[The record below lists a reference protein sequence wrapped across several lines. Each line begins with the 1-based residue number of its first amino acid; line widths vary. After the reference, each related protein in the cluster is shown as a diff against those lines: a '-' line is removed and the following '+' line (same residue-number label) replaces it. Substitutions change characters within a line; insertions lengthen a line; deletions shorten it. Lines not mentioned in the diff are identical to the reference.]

1 MRIAQV
7 VHGLPPEYLGGTET
21 YVAHLARALAQ
32 RGHEVSVFSRV
43 ADATRAEYA
52 IDTVVRDGCSVTRL
66 NNPFTRLPDFSF
78 SYRNPAIARQFGVFL
93 DARHPQVVHF
103 HHLMYLSTSCVA
115 EAVQRDIPVVMTLHD
130 YWLICQR
137 GRLLKPDLSVC
148 EGQTDAGCAQCFAH
162 LLNRGLA
169 SVYQRF
175 KPTVRKRSRLRDM
188 LRRLHGTYVTIRSPS
203 AQAAQRI
210 RQRMDHVRAMC
221 QQISLFLAPSRFLRE
236 QFLAF
241 GIPPEKIAFAE
252 CGLPEQSPL
261 PAGHRLDPQR
271 LIFGYIG
278 VVDPV
283 KGVHLLVEA
292 FAPLRQAELRIYGGE
307 ADYAPYPDRRRF
319 VTQLQQSPHIRVMGR
334 YENPEV
340 GRILHEVDVV
350 VAPSIWYENA
360 PLVIREAFLARK
372 PVVTAAFGGMQ
383 EWVRDGVNGLLFQP
397 RDVLDLRKVLQRLVN
412 DPDLVRRLSNN
423 FPAVQSIDADA
434 QALEERYGVLLKNA
448 HERRSFSGHSLS
460 R

>member
-7 VHGLPPEYLGGTET
+7 VHGLPPDYLGGTET
-21 YVAHLARALAQ
+21 YVAHLARALAL

-43 ADATRAEYA
+43 ADPARAEYTV
-52 IDTVVRDGCSVTRL
+52 DTLEREGFAVTRL
-66 NNPFTRLPDFSF
+66 NNTFTRLPDFSH
-78 SYRNPAIARQFGVFL
+78 SYLNPEIARRFGDFL
-93 DARHPQVVHF
+93 DTHRPQVVHF
-103 HHLMYLSTSCVA
+103 HHLMYLSASCIT

-137 GRLLKPDLSVC
+137 GRFLKPDLSVC

-169 SVYQRF
+169 PIYQRF
-175 KPTVRKRSRLRDM
+175 KPALGKRSWMRDL
-188 LRRLHGTYVTIRSPS
+188 LRRLHGTYVAVRSPS
-203 AQAAQRI
+203 MQAAQRI
-210 RQRMDHVRAMC
+210 RQRMEHVRAIC

-241 GIPPEKIAFAE
+241 GIPPEKIVFAE
-252 CGLPEQSPL
+252 CGLPEQPNL
-261 PAGHRLDPQR
+261 PNGRRMNPQR

-283 KGVHLLVEA
+283 KGIHLLVEA
-292 FAPLRQAELRIYGGE
+292 FAPLRNAELRIYGGE
-307 ADYAPYPDRRRF
+307 ADYAPYPDRKQF
-319 VTQLQQSPHIRVMGR
+319 LTHLQQSPHIRMMGR
-334 YENPEV
+334 YENQEV
-340 GRILHEVDVV
+340 GRILRGVDVV

-360 PLVIREAFLARK
+360 PLVIREAFLAGK

-397 RDVLDLRKVLQRLVN
+397 RDALDLRKVLERFIN
-412 DPDLVRRLSNN
+412 DPDLVHRLSKH
-423 FPAVQSIDADA
+423 FPAVQSIAADA
-434 QALEERYGVLLKNA
+434 QAVEERYEVLLKQ
-448 HERRSFSGHSLS
+448 RS
-460 R
+460 